1 MNPTLLILAA
11 GMGSRYGGLKQIDR
25 FGPNG
30 ETIMDYAVYDALAA
44 GFAKIV
50 FIIRRDFEAEF
61 RAAVGGKYENRVT
74 VDYVFQERDT
84 LPPGFSSRA
93 DRTKPWGTTHAIWCA
108 RNAVK
113 EPFLV
118 VNADDFYGKNSYKLA
133 AEFLTRPDV
142 SLTSPEYCVVG
153 YPVLETLSDHGSV
166 ARAIC
171 DVDGTG
177 YLNGLVE
184 RTRIEKWGATGKYL
198 DETGTERFL
207 KGDEVVSMN
216 MLGFTPALFAQ
227 LDRHLI
233 KFLERQSVSPDN
245 AECILSVVLG
255 ELLKEKSARVCVLP
269 TRDRWFGVTHPEDK
283 PSVVETMKKMV
294 ERGEYPSPIWQNG

>member
-1 MNPTLLILAA
+1 MKPTLLILAA

-44 GFAKIV
+44 GFAKVV

-61 RAAVGGKYENRVT
+61 RAAVGSKYENRVAI
-74 VDYVFQERDT
+74 DYVFQGRDT
-84 LPPGFSSRA
+84 LPAGFSARA
-93 DRTKPWGTTHAIWCA
+93 DRTKPWGTAHAIWCA
-108 RNAVK
+108 RDAVK

-118 VNADDFYGKNSYKLA
+118 VNADDFYGNNSYKLA
-133 AEFLTRPDV
+133 AEFLAR
-142 SLTSPEYCVVG
+142 SGAALTSPDYCVVG

-166 ARAIC
+166 ARGIC
-171 DVDGTG
+171 EVDGAG
-177 YLNGLVE
+177 YLTGLVE

-216 MLGFTPALFAQ
+216 MLGFTPALFGQ
-227 LDRHLI
+227 LERYLI

-245 AECILSVVLG
+245 SECILSVVLG
-255 ELLKEKSARVCVLP
+255 ELLKENSARVCVLP
-269 TRDRWFGVTHPEDK
+269 TRDVWFGVTHAEDK
-283 PSVVETMKKMV
+283 PGVVDTLRKMV
-294 ERGEYPSPIWQNG
+294 ERGQYPSPIW